1 MRLVFDVGRVRNE
14 KGEEHFLELVLGV
27 DDELVFGQFVR
38 LVLIRVMLVDEFTV
52 VLDDLLDVLR
62 YFSLL
67 MSVEC

>member
-1 MRLVFDVGRVRNE
+1 MRLVFDVRRVRNE
-14 KGEEHFLELVLGV
+14 EGEEHFLELVLGV

-38 LVLIRVMLVDEFTV
+38 LVFVRVVFVDEFTV

-67 MSVEC
+67 MPVEC